1 MKRKWRGDNIIF
13 WSNRETLIHDCFL
26 FEEIINNVV
35 RTGDIMIKILVKK
48 WMNGRSS
55 SSLNQ
60 IFKISINW
68 SMLQPD
74 MNLISRHH
82 VETLSVNCHK
92 WNIQIKCVNFL
103 PHWHKF
109 MQNQVEMK
117 KKCLKFNFK
126 DDLSFQH
133 PQYVKLKK
141 FKRRDCSVQCAAGWR
156 SFLNCSG
163 PDCGSVFLWQWEM
176 KTRNTYLICGALQ
189 F

>member
-68 SMLQPD
+68 GMLQPD

-92 WNIQIKCVNFL
+92 WNIQIKYVNFL

-117 KKCLKFNFK
+117 TKCLNLISK
-126 DDLSFQH
+126 
-133 PQYVKLKK
+133 
-141 FKRRDCSVQCAAGWR
+141 
-156 SFLNCSG
+156 
-163 PDCGSVFLWQWEM
+163 M
-176 KTRNTYLICGALQ
+176 TYLFTLLSTLDWKNFRVLFAADVNFWNVVLTVVLYLWDN
-189 F
+189 